1 MSGTFDTLTA
11 ARALEAAGMDRK
23 QAEAVA
29 GAIGKSQGERTT
41 RDDLPVLIGGRVR
54 CRSKRYSIELAGLR
68 GASYRR
74 ALE

>member
-23 QAEAVA
+23 QAEAAV
-29 GAIGKSQGERTT
+29 GAIGKSQGERAT

-54 CRSKRYSIELAGLR
+54 CRS
-68 GASYRR
+68 
-74 ALE
+74 